1 MTKATLLRRVQRLE
15 AVRSANQE
23 VSLQE
28 VVLWSYESAEKCTA
42 SNPEYAAF
50 CRRLQ
55 NSPLGRL
62 LAATAQGLIAKLA
75 DEVGCSSP
83 VQN

>member
-23 VSLQE
+23 VSLLE
-28 VVLWSYESAEKCTA
+28 LVLWTLEPVEKCTA
-42 SNPEYAAF
+42 SNPKYVAF
-50 CRRLQ
+50 CKRLE
-55 NSPLGRL
+55 NSPIGRL
-62 LAATAQGLIAKLA
+62 LMATGQR
-75 DEVGCSSP
+75 DCPSP